1 MQTEEL
7 FTLVLDV
14 INEVQNTAFST
25 ENVDLDFYLGGE
37 LGIDSREMLEIWYEI
52 EKKLDLKVNDYL
64 KRDIYT
70 LDDVVRVF
78 SQQLSEAT
86 ESSCSVV
93 D

>member
-37 LGIDSREMLEIWYEI
+37 LGIDSRQMLEIWYEI
-52 EKKLDLKVNDYL
+52 EKKLDVKVHDYL

-70 LDDVVRVF
+70 LEDVVNVF
-78 SQQLSEAT
+78 TKQLSEAA
-86 ESSCSVV
+86 E
-93 D
+93 